1 MGDHTIYQPIQEI
14 DNTLVYWKTRLV
26 EQTEDLINLMQLG
39 NAKWE
44 TIYFRLKTLN
54 MLKKT
59 LRDYRFQSI
68 YLTKSQAEKCI
79 KMGNELASNY

>member
-1 MGDHTIYQPIQEI
+1 MAHTIHIPIQEL
-14 DNTLVYWKTRLV
+14 DNTLVFWKTRLV
-26 EQTEDLINLMQLG
+26 EQSSDLVNLMQVG
-39 NAKWE
+39 NKHWE
-44 TIYFRLKTLN
+44 TLYFRLKTLN

-68 YLTKSQAEKCI
+68 YLTKEQAEKCI